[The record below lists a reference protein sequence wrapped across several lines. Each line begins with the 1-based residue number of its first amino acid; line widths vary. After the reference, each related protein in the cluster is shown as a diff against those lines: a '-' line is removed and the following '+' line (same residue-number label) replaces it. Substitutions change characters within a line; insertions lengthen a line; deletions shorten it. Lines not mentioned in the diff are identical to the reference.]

1 MSETVRCPRC
11 GAERQTSDVGDR
23 CVCEAIDRDGCS
35 ADRAGN
41 DHTGVWSIDSN
52 ILIDPS
58 TPDGFDID
66 QTVIEDPLIHTNES
80 EDLALK
86 ALTKY
91 EIHGEI
97 ARGGMG
103 IVLKGR
109 DKHLN
114 RDLAIK
120 VLSVRHR
127 RKPEMIGRFVE
138 EARIGGGL
146 QHPGI
151 VPVHEAGVLED
162 DRPYFTMKLVKGR
175 TLASLLADRNGSA
188 EEFERLLTIFEHV
201 CQTMAYAHSR
211 KVIHRDL
218 KPANVMTGAFGEVQV
233 MDWGLAK
240 PLRSANERTNG
251 AAAVDPI
258 ERARSMRVLDAEV
271 ADSLADETMIVS
283 GRSGS
288 ERSDPGMESTA
299 GSILGTPAYMPPEQ
313 ARGEIE
319 RIDARSD
326 VFGLGA
332 ILCEILTGKP
342 PYEGKTVGEIVGRA
356 IVGDVSSVHDRLAD
370 RPANPELTQLMLNCL
385 SFDPSNRPRDAD
397 EVSKAIA
404 AYRTGVR
411 DRLRKAEIDG
421 ARAQAKA
428 VEEKKRR
435 LLTMISAGLVLISAG
450 AMGAARL
457 HQEQRRIERIE
468 RTRARLDPV
477 VAATIRL
484 AESARSAPA
493 DDPRR
498 REALASAMQIRGI
511 VQGGAI
517 DPESSRRAIAIADRV
532 EADERAAKERAV
544 VEARESKLIADLE
557 GVRVGRGDRFS
568 RIDTDK
574 SLVKA
579 FDTFGIDIG
588 FLIDPTKPAEESAI
602 VDFVDRVRKLPAA
615 VRIAIAS
622 AFDDWALDLK
632 YRRRTSTI
640 HAPLIETARR
650 IDPDPFRDRLRAIQ
664 LNNSPEALRSLDQA
678 TDLDR
683 LDAHGLYL
691 LGIALRD
698 SGELDRAVN
707 VLTFAR
713 DRKPSDLW
721 INYALGETYKQ
732 MHPPRFP
739 DMITCFAVVRALRP
753 DLGDALGMAQAESG
767 NLAAAERTFREL
779 IRTNPDKAYH
789 HMGLGITLQRGDK
802 WDEAIEEFR
811 TALRLDPDDALA
823 HGVFA
828 KMLDSR
834 GRTTEALAE
843 YRESLH
849 IKPDEF
855 MTHIDF
861 GDTLIKLKRIDE
873 AIEQFREAA
882 RIKPADARG
891 RERLE
896 AALKRKAESAQPT
909 P

>member
-1 MSETVRCPRC
+1 MSETVRCPQC
-11 GAERQTSDVGDR
+11 GAERPTSDVGHP
-23 CVCEAIDRDGCS
+23 CVCKAIDPGGLSS
-35 ADRAGN
+35 ARAGN
-41 DHTGVWSIDSN
+41 DHTGVWSGESN

-66 QTVIEDPLIHTNES
+66 QTVIEDSLIHTNES
-80 EDLALK
+80 DDLALK

-103 IVLKGR
+103 VVLKGR

-127 RKPEMIGRFVE
+127 LKPEMIGRFIE

-188 EEFERLLTIFEHV
+188 EESERLLTIFEHV

-240 PLRSANERTNG
+240 PLRSATERANG
-251 AAAVDPI
+251 AAGVDAI
-258 ERARSMRVLDAEV
+258 DRAKSMRILDAEV
-271 ADSLADETMIVS
+271 ADSLSDVTVIVS

-288 ERSDPGMESTA
+288 AGSESAMESTA

-313 ARGEIE
+313 ARGEID

-356 IVGDVSSVHDRLAD
+356 IVGDLSSVHDRLTE
-370 RPANPELTQLMLNCL
+370 RPANPELTQLMLKCL
-385 SFDPSNRPRDAD
+385 SFNSLNRPRDAD

-404 AYRTGVR
+404 SYRTGVR

-428 VEEKKRR
+428 IEEKKRR
-435 LLTMISAGLVLISAG
+435 LLTMISAGFVLISAG
-450 AMGAARL
+450 ALGAARL
-457 HQEQRRIERIE
+457 RQEQRRIERIE
-468 RTRARLDPV
+468 RTRATLDPV

-484 AESARSAPA
+484 AESARSAPVE
-493 DDPRR
+493 DPLWS
-498 REALASAMQIRGI
+498 EALASAKQIRGI

-532 EADERAAKERAV
+532 EADERAAKVRAV
-544 VEARESKLIADLE
+544 ADSRQSKLIADLE
-557 GVRVGRGDRFS
+557 RVRVGRGDRFS

-574 SLVKA
+574 SLVKS
-579 FDTFGIDIG
+579 FNTFGIDIG
-588 FLIDPTKPAEESAI
+588 FLIDQTKPAEEAAI
-602 VDFVDRVRKLPAA
+602 VDFVERVRKLPAA

-664 LNNSPEALRSLDQA
+664 LKNDPEALRSLHET

-683 LDAHGLYL
+683 LDSHGLYL
-691 LGIALRD
+691 LGVALRD
-698 SGELDRAVN
+698 AGELDHAVK

-721 INYALGETYKQ
+721 INYALGETYKR
-732 MHPPRFP
+732 MHPPNFP
-739 DMITCFAVVRALRP
+739 EMITCFSVVRALRP
-753 DLGDALGMAQAESG
+753 DLGDALGMAHAESG
-767 NLAAAERTFREL
+767 DLAAAERTFREL
-779 IRTNPDKAYH
+779 IRSDPNKAYH

-802 WDEAIEEFR
+802 WDEAIDEFR

-843 YRESLH
+843 YRESIR

-861 GDTLIKLKRIDE
+861 GDTLIKLERIDE

-891 RERLE
+891 RERLA
-896 AALKRKAESAQPT
+896 AALKQKARSIQSAP
-909 P
+909 